1 MKNTKTKKPLPKL
14 AVRTLDYHELGRVT
28 GGLPPRGDPTGSTLS
43 VCAEDGV
50 TDGDTF

>member
-1 MKNTKTKKPLPKL
+1 MKKTETKRSLPKL
-14 AVRTLDYHELGRVT
+14 EVRTLDHHELSKVT